1 MSMRVTTQMLNQT
14 AKRTGIP
21 INQNNLLS
29 YINNDSS
36 SDGNT
41 LLDALNK
48 NHKVSTE
55 MVSNYKKLEKS
66 AESLREQA
74 EKLAETGEESFLEK
88 IRESGNTNEAYAAV
102 ESYVERYNS
111 TLSDLKKSTGM
122 LDQYY
127 SEMLK
132 EAASD
137 NREQL
142 EKIGITVGK
151 EGTLS
156 IQKEKLQAA
165 SVEDIQ
171 SAFGGA
177 GQLASKTAYIAG
189 RISDHAQADIKSAS
203 SQYDGTGNLYS
214 QLTSRFDFWS

>member
-1 MSMRVTTQMLNQT
+1 MSMRVTTQMLNET

-36 SDGNT
+36 SNGNT

-48 NHKVSTE
+48 NNKVSSA
-55 MVSNYKKLEKS
+55 MVSNYKKLGKS
-66 AESLREQA
+66 AESLKEQA
-74 EKLAETGEESFLEK
+74 EKLAETGEKSFLEK
-88 IRESGNTNEAYAAV
+88 IRESGNTEEAYQAV
-102 ESYVERYNS
+102 ESYVDRYNS
-111 TLSDLKKSTGM
+111 TLSDLEKSTGM

-127 SEMLK
+127 SEMLR

-142 EKIGITVGK
+142 EKIGIIIGK

-156 IQKEKLQAA
+156 INKEKLNAA
-165 SVEDIQ
+165 SVQDIQ
-171 SAFGGA
+171 SAFGGS
-177 GQLASKTAYIAG
+177 GQLASKTSYIAD
-189 RISDHAQADIKSAS
+189 RISQNAQAGIQSTS
-203 SQYDGTGNLYS
+203 SQYDGTGTIYS
-214 QLTSRFDFWS
+214 QLASRFDFWS

>member
-36 SDGNT
+36 SNGST

-48 NHKVSTE
+48 NNKVSSA
-55 MVSNYKKLEKS
+55 MISNYKKVEKS
-66 AESLREQA
+66 AESLKEQA
-74 EKLAETGEESFLEK
+74 EKLAETGEKSFLEK
-88 IRESGNTNEAYAAV
+88 IKESGNTEEAYKAV
-102 ESYVERYNS
+102 ESYVDRYNS
-111 TLSDLKKSTGM
+111 TLSDVKKSTGT

-127 SEMLK
+127 SQMLQ

-142 EKIGITVGK
+142 EKIGITIGK

-156 IQKEKLQAA
+156 IDKEKLNAA
-165 SVEDIQ
+165 AVEDIQ
-171 SAFGGA
+171 SAFGGS
-177 GQLASKTAYIAG
+177 GQLAAKTAYIAD
-189 RISDHAQADIKSAS
+189 RISNYAQAGMQSAS
-203 SQYDGTGNLYS
+203 SQYDGTGNMYS
-214 QLTSRFDFWS
+214 QLASRFDFWS

>member
-36 SDGNT
+36 SNGST

-48 NHKVSTE
+48 NNKVSSA
-55 MVSNYKKLEKS
+55 MISNYKKVEKS
-66 AESLREQA
+66 AESLKEQA
-74 EKLAETGEESFLEK
+74 EKLAETGEKSFLEK
-88 IRESGNTNEAYAAV
+88 IKESGNTEEAYKAV
-102 ESYVERYNS
+102 ESYVDRYNS
-111 TLSDLKKSTGM
+111 TLSDVKKSTGT

-127 SEMLK
+127 SQMLQ

-142 EKIGITVGK
+142 EKIGITIGK

-156 IQKEKLQAA
+156 IDKEKLNAA
-165 SVEDIQ
+165 AVEDIQ
-171 SAFGGA
+171 SAFGGS
-177 GQLASKTAYIAG
+177 GHLAAKTAYIAD
-189 RISDHAQADIKSAS
+189 RISNYAQAGMQSAS
-203 SQYDGTGNLYS
+203 SQYDGTGNMYS